1 MTMITRRAVSNSL
14 RSLGLLNP
22 VRWCKRIIVG
32 SLKDLAWFINGRQRS
47 MSPDAPPPSLCFA
60 VSANYD
66 VSYFLR
72 TGAQGAES
80 IRSILARNHRPIESF
95 GSILDFGCGCGRV
108 ARHWKGLEG
117 SPLLTGTDINPS
129 LVKWAH
135 RNLKFGRFLT
145 NSLSSAL
152 PFKDREFDLI
162 YAVSVF
168 THLSENLQKHWIT
181 ELTRILQ
188 PGGVLLIT
196 VKGANWKVELD
207 HDQREQFDND
217 RMVVLEPETSGS
229 NYCGSYHPREYVVNI
244 LAKGNGLSVV
254 EHEPCGSLD
263 TRQDFYLM
271 IKPE

>member
-1 MTMITRRAVSNSL
+1 M
-14 RSLGLLNP
+14 
-22 VRWCKRIIVG
+22 
-32 SLKDLAWFINGRQRS
+32 
-47 MSPDAPPPSLCFA
+47 
-60 VSANYD
+60 
-66 VSYFLR
+66 
-72 TGAQGAES
+72 
-80 IRSILARNHRPIESF
+80 
-95 GSILDFGCGCGRV
+95 
-108 ARHWKGLEG
+108 
-117 SPLLTGTDINPS
+117 
-129 LVKWAH
+129 
-135 RNLKFGRFLT
+135 KFGRFLS

-152 PFKDREFDLI
+152 PFKDQEFDLI

-207 HDQREQFDND
+207 RDQKKQFDND

-229 NYCGSYHPREYVVNI
+229 NYCGSYHPREYVENI
-244 LAKGNGLSVV
+244 LAKENGLSVV

-271 IKPE
+271 VKPE